1 MLNLPLKYYFE
12 TEKYEI
18 LEFKE
23 ILVTVFVFSLVAFL
37 LNPFLKINN
46 ISVCS

>member
-18 LEFKE
+18 LEFEE
-23 ILVTVFVFSLVAFL
+23 ILVIVFVFFTGG
-37 LNPFLKINN
+37 
-46 ISVCS
+46 CSAQSIP

>member
-18 LEFKE
+18 LEFEE
-23 ILVTVFVFSLVAFL
+23 ILVFVFFTGG
-37 LNPFLKINN
+37 
-46 ISVCS
+46 CSAQSIP